1 MSDNELRKRIITI
14 ICDSKL
20 DASKFTVGI
29 GDDYD
34 KRKRRF
40 TYDFS
45 NKTRTTESGKKI
57 QYALKYFK
65 QYDICLIWTTLQPT
79 DKEREVRRSV
89 VSVSAEVILNCTGQG
104 ISKFVEFSGRN
115 TENVY
120 VTTLEKLPDFLKQ
133 YGHLFQ

>member
-1 MSDNELRKRIITI
+1 M
-14 ICDSKL
+14 
-20 DASKFTVGI
+20 
-29 GDDYD
+29 
-34 KRKRRF
+34 
-40 TYDFS
+40 
-45 NKTRTTESGKKI
+45 
-57 QYALKYFK
+57 
-65 QYDICLIWTTLQPT
+65 IWTTLQPT